1 MKKIF
6 LILASVIVYSQ
17 FVYAEWGDKAY
28 ADRRLREE
36 MSPIRR
42 QLADLSSDFGK
53 KSESNDESISA
64 LNKRIEELQ
73 KSINDLQEKVDDY
86 WSKGATNLTRTD
98 TKANVALWII
108 SLTALSLCAVLCL
121 IFWPRKSVANTVST
135 TLSTKRKCPRCGWE
149 HDPGD
154 TICKNPNCK
163 TQF

>member
-6 LILASVIVYSQ
+6 LILVSAMAYSQ
-17 FVYAEWGDKAY
+17 FVHAEWDKDY
-28 ADRRLREE
+28 TDRRLRDERSKTE
-36 MSPIRR
+36 TRISN
-42 QLADLSSDFGK
+42 LSRDVCK
-53 KSESNDESISA
+53 KIESNAESISA

-86 WSKGATNLTRTD
+86 WSKGATNLTGTD

-108 SLTALSLCAVLCL
+108 SLTALALCAVLCL
-121 IFWPRKSVANTVST
+121 IFWPRKPVSNAMNT
-135 TLSTKRKCPRCGWE
+135 TLSTKHKCPRCGWE